1 MFKIHNMSYF
11 ITIDLDSI
19 TLNQYHI
26 QGIFGAGIPVWVS
39 KKWAQKIEQYSTQ
52 KFLFIRQINSFLLS
66 SLKVEH
72 LTRLLLTQVW
82 YGRRK
87 PRWFHTQKKTVTEI
101 PMHYSYFLLN
111 MWQVTIQKNL
121 DIVFACF
128 RTIVAGG
135 DGLLSIF
142 VVVIFPIKKK

>member
-1 MFKIHNMSYF
+1 M
-11 ITIDLDSI
+11 
-19 TLNQYHI
+19 
-26 QGIFGAGIPVWVS
+26 VWP
-39 KKWAQKIEQYSTQ
+39 KKTTEISHKKE
-52 KFLFIRQINSFLLS
+52 
-66 SLKVEH
+66 
-72 LTRLLLTQVW
+72 
-82 YGRRK
+82 
-87 PRWFHTQKKTVTEI
+87 KKTVTEI